1 MIKTPLALLVS
12 IVDRGNDKGILRI
25 LKDHDV
31 KLYWCCL
38 GCGTAHSEIMD
49 YLGLDE
55 PEKDII
61 LCVVDSSKTQEIM
74 NDINERMQ
82 LNRRG
87 AGIMFTVPTSAINAD
102 ASEYIKISNNAQ
114 GEEKNMN
121 NEMEYKLIVN
131 IVSRGLSDLV
141 MKAAVA
147 AGANGGTIMRSR
159 GIGPDDADGMKKLF
173 FQPEKEVVL
182 LVVTQES
189 AKGIMEAIC
198 NRVTDEANERV
209 VTFALPIDSTLGIYK
224 GEPTEK

>member
-1 MIKTPLALLVS
+1 MKTPMSLLVG

-25 LKDHDV
+25 LKEHDV
-31 KLYWCCL
+31 QLYWCCL

-61 LCVVDSSKTQEIM
+61 LCVVDSSQAKGIM
-74 NDINERMQ
+74 QDINERMK

-102 ASEYIKISNNAQ
+102 ASEYIKLSNNAQ
-114 GEEKNMN
+114 GEENTMN
-121 NEMEYKLIVN
+121 QEHEYKLIVN
-131 IVSRGLSDLV
+131 VVSRGLSDVV

-147 AGANGGTIMRSR
+147 AGATGGSIMRSR
-159 GIGPDDADGMKKLF
+159 GIGPDDVDSMKRLF

-182 LVVTQES
+182 LVVKQEM
-189 AKGIMEAIC
+189 AKSIMESVC
-198 NRVTDEANERV
+198 EYVSNEANERV
-209 VTFALPIDSTLGIYK
+209 VTFALPIDSTLGIYH
-224 GEPTEK
+224 GEPTDK

>member
-1 MIKTPLALLVS
+1 MKTPLALLVS

-25 LKDHDV
+25 LKEHDV

-55 PEKDII
+55 PEKDVI
-61 LCVVDSSKTQEIM
+61 LCVVDSSRAKEIM
-74 NDINERMQ
+74 QNINERMK
-82 LNRRG
+82 LDRRG

-102 ASEYIKISNNAQ
+102 ASEYIKLSNNAQ

-121 NEMEYKLIVN
+121 EQEYKLIVN
-131 IVSRGLSDLV
+131 VVSRGLSDVV
-141 MKAAVA
+141 MKAAQA
-147 AGANGGTIMRSR
+147 AGATGGTIMRSR

-182 LVVTQES
+182 LVVKQEN
-189 AKGIMEAIC
+189 AKPIMEGIC
-198 NRVTDEANERV
+198 QRINDEANERV
-209 VTFALPIDSTLGIYK
+209 VTFALPIDSTLGIYHGDPSDK
-224 GEPTEK
+224 

>member
-1 MIKTPLALLVS
+1 MKTPLSLLVS

-25 LKDHDV
+25 LREQDV
-31 KLYWCCL
+31 QLYWCCL

-61 LCVVDSSKTQEIM
+61 LCVVDTSRAQEIM
-74 NDINERMQ
+74 HSINDRMK

-102 ASEYIKISNNAQ
+102 ASDYIKLSNNTQ

-121 NEMEYKLIVN
+121 EQECKLIVN
-131 IVSRGLSDLV
+131 VVSRGLSDVV

-147 AGANGGTIMRSR
+147 AGATGGTIMRSR

-182 LVVTQES
+182 LVVKQEN
-189 AKGIMEAIC
+189 AKSIMESIC
-198 NRVTDEANERV
+198 DYVNREANERII
-209 VTFALPIDSTLGIYK
+209 TFALPIDSTLGIYHGDADK
-224 GEPTEK
+224 